1 LKRDRQWLIPF
12 FLFMINYERRL
23 NIKSLA
29 EADRPREKLKFRG
42 RRHLTDAELIAVTIG
57 SGSKNETSVELSQRI
72 LNAYENDLS
81 LLGNAS
87 IPDLAKFYGMGEA
100 KALSIIAALELGRR
114 KAELTTKHRQKVR
127 GSKEAFNVLQPALAD
142 LSQEEFW
149 ILMLDAANGAINK
162 VMISRG
168 GRAGT
173 MADPKVI
180 FKKALDYDAA
190 YIILAHNHPSGNLK
204 PSEDDIR
211 LTRKLAAAGQTMDLP
226 VVDHLIIT
234 STTYLSMADEGLM

>member
-1 LKRDRQWLIPF
+1 
-12 FLFMINYERRL
+12 MINYEQRL

-72 LNAYENDLS
+72 LNAYGNDLS

-100 KALSIIAALELGRR
+100 KALAIIAALELGRR
-114 KAELTTKHRQKVR
+114 KAEITTKHRKKVR

-142 LSQEEFW
+142 LNQEEFW

-204 PSEDDIR
+204 PSDDDIR
-211 LTRKLAAAGQTMDLP
+211 LTWKLAAAGQTMDLP

>member
-1 LKRDRQWLIPF
+1 MAYPV
-12 FLFMINYERRL
+12 FLFMINYEQRL

-57 SGSKNETSVELSQRI
+57 SGSKSETSVELSQRI

-162 VMISRG
+162 VMVSRG

-234 STTYLSMADEGLM
+234 STAYLSMADEGLM

>member
-1 LKRDRQWLIPF
+1 MAYPV
-12 FLFMINYERRL
+12 FLFMINYEQRL

-162 VMISRG
+162 VMVSRG

>member
-1 LKRDRQWLIPF
+1 MAYPV
-12 FLFMINYERRL
+12 FLFMINYEQRL

-162 VMISRG
+162 VMVSRG
-168 GRAGT
+168 GWAGT

>member
-1 LKRDRQWLIPF
+1 
-12 FLFMINYERRL
+12 MINYEQRL

-57 SGSKNETSVELSQRI
+57 SGSKSETSVELSQRI

-162 VMISRG
+162 VMVSRG

>member
-1 LKRDRQWLIPF
+1 MAYPV
-12 FLFMINYERRL
+12 FLFMINYEQRL

-57 SGSKNETSVELSQRI
+57 SGSKSETSVELSQRI

-162 VMISRG
+162 VMVSRG

>member
-1 LKRDRQWLIPF
+1 LKRDRQSLIPF
-12 FLFMINYERRL
+12 FLFMINYEQRL
-23 NIKSLA
+23 NIKALA

-57 SGSKNETSVELSQRI
+57 SGSTNETSVELSQRI

-87 IPDLAKFYGMGEA
+87 IPDLVKFYGMGEA

-114 KAELTTKHRQKVR
+114 KAEITTKHRQKVR

-173 MADPKVI
+173 LADPKVI

-190 YIILAHNHPSGNLK
+190 FIVLAHNHPSGNLK
-204 PSEDDIR
+204 PSEEDIM
-211 LTRKLAAAGQTMDLP
+211 LTRKLVEAGLTMDLP

>member
-1 LKRDRQWLIPF
+1 
-12 FLFMINYERRL
+12 MINYEQRL

-72 LNAYENDLS
+72 LNAYGNDLS

-100 KALSIIAALELGRR
+100 KALAIIAALELGRR
-114 KAELTTKHRQKVR
+114 KAEITTKHRKKVR

-142 LSQEEFW
+142 LNQEEFW

-204 PSEDDIR
+204 PSEEDIR
-211 LTRKLAAAGQTMDLP
+211 LTRKLAAAGLTMDLP

-234 STTYLSMADEGLM
+234 STAYLSMADEGLM

>member
-1 LKRDRQWLIPF
+1 
-12 FLFMINYERRL
+12 MINYEQRL

-57 SGSKNETSVELSQRI
+57 SGSKSETSVELSQRI